1 MKRFTAISLLLVLTG
16 WLLLPAAGADLAS
29 CSMQCCRRKAAS
41 SKTHCHGE
49 EMNSGDHAN
58 RPVMSGNPPIC
69 PSRCISKN
77 RGGSPFVLGPGTQT
91 STPIDSRAGAG
102 VPRPSQGAEPKLLGL
117 GERAPPLSA

>member
-16 WLLLPAAGADLAS
+16 WLLLPAAGADLVS

-49 EMNSGDHAN
+49 EMNSGDQTN
-58 RPVMSGNPPIC
+58 RPVMSGNPRTC
-69 PSRCISKN
+69 PSRCISKD
-77 RGGSPFVLGPGTQT
+77 RGGSPFLPGPGAQA
-91 STPIDSRAGAG
+91 SSPVYSRDSAG
-102 VPRPSQGAEPKLLGL
+102 VPRPSQGAEPKLIGL